1 MAYESEGKEIL
12 ELVGGAANVRTLAHC
27 VTRLRFELKDSGKAE
42 TEKIKALS
50 YVFKVVESGGQ
61 YQIVIG
67 PAVTDYYDAVLAAMD
82 QAEVAADGNSADGGD
97 ASKQKPLDV
106 VLKVISGAF
115 SPIIPLM
122 AGSGMIK
129 AVLTLLTTLG
139 WLSDASSTYL
149 VLSAAGNACFYF
161 LPVFLG
167 FTISKQLGAD
177 GFVGAAIGAALLEP
191 NFTGLIGVENTDF
204 LGIGLQA
211 VSYGSTHGDYPEG
224 YVPTFHFDI
233 VEKIKAATGVPLV
246 LHGGSGAGDENMRR
260 SVEVGI
266 NKINV
271 GTDYMIA
278 QREFVAK
285 TLAEDPGYDWPQ
297 LLQDSW
303 AAGMEVVKR
312 YIELSGSANK
322 AF

>member
-1 MAYESEGKEIL
+1 MYESMKGMLAKANAEGYAVMAINAVDLEMARGIITAAEQMNAPIIIDLLQDQIKRYFDFDIL
-12 ELVGGAANVRTLAHC
+12 TQPIIKMAQAAHVPVAINLDHGHDIAHLKRC
-27 VTRLRFELKDSGKAE
+27 LHEGFSSVMCDASALSPEENAKVTRGIVELAQTYGAS
-42 TEKIKALS
+42 
-50 YVFKVVESGGQ
+50 VE
-61 YQIVIG
+61 
-67 PAVTDYYDAVLAAMD
+67 
-82 QAEVAADGNSADGGD
+82 AEVGNMGCS
-97 ASKQKPLDV
+97 V
-106 VLKVISGAF
+106 
-115 SPIIPLM
+115 
-122 AGSGMIK
+122 
-129 AVLTLLTTLG
+129 
-139 WLSDASSTYL
+139 
-149 VLSAAGNACFYF
+149 
-161 LPVFLG
+161 
-167 FTISKQLGAD
+167 GAD
-177 GFVGAAIGAALLEP
+177 AHFTDDQMYTDPDVAIK
-191 NFTGLIGVENTDF
+191 FIQDTGVDCL
-204 LGIGLQA
+204 A

>member
-1 MAYESEGKEIL
+1 MYESMKGMLAKANAEGYAVMAINAVDLEMARGIITAAEQMNAPIIIDLLQDQIKRYFDCDIL
-12 ELVGGAANVRTLAHC
+12 TQPIIKMAQAAHVPVAINLDHGHDIAHLKRC
-27 VTRLRFELKDSGKAE
+27 LHEGFSSVMCDASALSPEENAKVTRGIVELAQTYGAS
-42 TEKIKALS
+42 
-50 YVFKVVESGGQ
+50 VE
-61 YQIVIG
+61 
-67 PAVTDYYDAVLAAMD
+67 
-82 QAEVAADGNSADGGD
+82 AEVGNMGCS
-97 ASKQKPLDV
+97 V
-106 VLKVISGAF
+106 
-115 SPIIPLM
+115 
-122 AGSGMIK
+122 
-129 AVLTLLTTLG
+129 
-139 WLSDASSTYL
+139 
-149 VLSAAGNACFYF
+149 
-161 LPVFLG
+161 
-167 FTISKQLGAD
+167 GAD
-177 GFVGAAIGAALLEP
+177 AHFTDDQMYTDPDVAIK
-191 NFTGLIGVENTDF
+191 FIQDTGVDCL
-204 LGIGLQA
+204 A

-260 SVEVGI
+260 SVEVVI

>member
-1 MAYESEGKEIL
+1 MYESMKGMLAKANAEGYAVMAINAVDLEMARGIITAAEQMNAPIIIDLLQDQIKRYFDCDIL
-12 ELVGGAANVRTLAHC
+12 TQPIIKMAQAAHVPVAINLDHGHDIAHLKRC
-27 VTRLRFELKDSGKAE
+27 LHEGFSSVMCDASALSPEENAKVTRGIVELAQTYGAS
-42 TEKIKALS
+42 
-50 YVFKVVESGGQ
+50 VE
-61 YQIVIG
+61 
-67 PAVTDYYDAVLAAMD
+67 
-82 QAEVAADGNSADGGD
+82 AEVGNMGCS
-97 ASKQKPLDV
+97 V
-106 VLKVISGAF
+106 
-115 SPIIPLM
+115 
-122 AGSGMIK
+122 
-129 AVLTLLTTLG
+129 
-139 WLSDASSTYL
+139 
-149 VLSAAGNACFYF
+149 
-161 LPVFLG
+161 
-167 FTISKQLGAD
+167 GAD
-177 GFVGAAIGAALLEP
+177 AHFTDDQMYTDPDVAIK
-191 NFTGLIGVENTDF
+191 FIQDTGVDCL
-204 LGIGLQA
+204 A

-246 LHGGSGAGDENMRR
+246 LHGGSGAGDENIRR

>member
-1 MAYESEGKEIL
+1 MYESMKGMLAKANAEGYAVMAINAVDLEMARGIITAAEQMNAPIIIDLLQDQIKWYFDCDIL
-12 ELVGGAANVRTLAHC
+12 TQPIIKMAQAAHVPVAINLDHGHDIAHLKRC
-27 VTRLRFELKDSGKAE
+27 LHEGFSSVMCDASALSPEENAKVTRGIVELAQTYGAS
-42 TEKIKALS
+42 
-50 YVFKVVESGGQ
+50 VE
-61 YQIVIG
+61 
-67 PAVTDYYDAVLAAMD
+67 
-82 QAEVAADGNSADGGD
+82 AEVGNMGCS
-97 ASKQKPLDV
+97 V
-106 VLKVISGAF
+106 
-115 SPIIPLM
+115 
-122 AGSGMIK
+122 
-129 AVLTLLTTLG
+129 
-139 WLSDASSTYL
+139 
-149 VLSAAGNACFYF
+149 
-161 LPVFLG
+161 
-167 FTISKQLGAD
+167 GAD
-177 GFVGAAIGAALLEP
+177 AHFTDDQMYTDPDVAIK
-191 NFTGLIGVENTDF
+191 FIQDTGVDCL
-204 LGIGLQA
+204 A

>member
-1 MAYESEGKEIL
+1 MYESMKGMLAKANAEGYAVMAINAVDLEMARGIITAAEQMNAPIIIDLLQDQIKRYFDCDIL
-12 ELVGGAANVRTLAHC
+12 TQPIIKMAQAAHVPVAINLDHGHDIAHLKRC
-27 VTRLRFELKDSGKAE
+27 LHEGFSSVMCDASALSPEENAKVTRGIVELAQTYGAS
-42 TEKIKALS
+42 
-50 YVFKVVESGGQ
+50 VE
-61 YQIVIG
+61 
-67 PAVTDYYDAVLAAMD
+67 
-82 QAEVAADGNSADGGD
+82 AEVGNMGCS
-97 ASKQKPLDV
+97 V
-106 VLKVISGAF
+106 
-115 SPIIPLM
+115 
-122 AGSGMIK
+122 
-129 AVLTLLTTLG
+129 
-139 WLSDASSTYL
+139 
-149 VLSAAGNACFYF
+149 
-161 LPVFLG
+161 
-167 FTISKQLGAD
+167 GAD
-177 GFVGAAIGAALLEP
+177 AHFTDDQMYTDPDVAIK
-191 NFTGLIGVENTDF
+191 FIQDTGVDCL
-204 LGIGLQA
+204 A
-211 VSYGSTHGDYPEG
+211 VSYGSTHGDSPEG

>member
-1 MAYESEGKEIL
+1 MYESMKGMLAKANAEGYAVMAINAVDLEMARGIITAAEQMNAPIIIDLLQDQIKRYFDCDIL
-12 ELVGGAANVRTLAHC
+12 TQPIIKMAQAAHVPVAINLDHGHDIAHLKRC
-27 VTRLRFELKDSGKAE
+27 LHEGFSSVMCDASALSPEENAKVTRGIVELAQTYGAS
-42 TEKIKALS
+42 
-50 YVFKVVESGGQ
+50 VE
-61 YQIVIG
+61 
-67 PAVTDYYDAVLAAMD
+67 
-82 QAEVAADGNSADGGD
+82 AEVGNMGCS
-97 ASKQKPLDV
+97 V
-106 VLKVISGAF
+106 
-115 SPIIPLM
+115 
-122 AGSGMIK
+122 
-129 AVLTLLTTLG
+129 
-139 WLSDASSTYL
+139 
-149 VLSAAGNACFYF
+149 
-161 LPVFLG
+161 
-167 FTISKQLGAD
+167 GAD
-177 GFVGAAIGAALLEP
+177 AHFTDDQMYTDPDVAIK
-191 NFTGLIGVENTDF
+191 FIQDTGVDCL
-204 LGIGLQA
+204 A

-285 TLAEDPGYDWPQ
+285 TLVEDPGYDWPQ

-312 YIELSGSANK
+312 NIELSGSANK

>member
-1 MAYESEGKEIL
+1 MYESMKGMLAKANAEGYAVMAINAVDLRMARGIITAAEQMNAPIIIDLLQDQIKQYFDCDIL
-12 ELVGGAANVRTLAHC
+12 AQPIIKMAQAAHVPVAINLDHGHDIAHLKRC
-27 VTRLRFELKDSGKAE
+27 LHEGFSSVMCDASALSPEENAKVTRGIVELAQTYGAS
-42 TEKIKALS
+42 
-50 YVFKVVESGGQ
+50 VE
-61 YQIVIG
+61 
-67 PAVTDYYDAVLAAMD
+67 
-82 QAEVAADGNSADGGD
+82 AEVGNMGCSVGVD
-97 ASKQKPLDV
+97 AHFTDDQMYTDPDV
-106 VLKVISGAF
+106 A
-115 SPIIPLM
+115 
-122 AGSGMIK
+122 IK
-129 AVLTLLTTLG
+129 FIQ
-139 WLSDASSTYL
+139 D
-149 VLSAAGNACFYF
+149 
-161 LPVFLG
+161 
-167 FTISKQLGAD
+167 
-177 GFVGAAIGAALLEP
+177 
-191 NFTGLIGVENTDF
+191 TGVDCL
-204 LGIGLQA
+204 A
-211 VSYGSTHGDYPEG
+211 VSYGSTHGNYPEG

>member
-1 MAYESEGKEIL
+1 MYESMKGMLAKANAEGYAVMAIITAAEQMNAPIIIDLLQDQIKRYFDCDIL
-12 ELVGGAANVRTLAHC
+12 TQPIIKMAQAAHVPVAINLDHGHDIAHLKRC
-27 VTRLRFELKDSGKAE
+27 LHEGFSSVMCDASALSPEENAKVTRGIVELAQTYGAS
-42 TEKIKALS
+42 
-50 YVFKVVESGGQ
+50 VE
-61 YQIVIG
+61 
-67 PAVTDYYDAVLAAMD
+67 
-82 QAEVAADGNSADGGD
+82 AEVGNMGCS
-97 ASKQKPLDV
+97 V
-106 VLKVISGAF
+106 
-115 SPIIPLM
+115 
-122 AGSGMIK
+122 
-129 AVLTLLTTLG
+129 
-139 WLSDASSTYL
+139 
-149 VLSAAGNACFYF
+149 
-161 LPVFLG
+161 
-167 FTISKQLGAD
+167 GAD
-177 GFVGAAIGAALLEP
+177 AHFTDDQMYTDPDVAIK
-191 NFTGLIGVENTDF
+191 FIQDTGVDCL
-204 LGIGLQA
+204 A

>member
-1 MAYESEGKEIL
+1 MYESMKGMLAKANAEGYAVMAINAVDLEMARGIITAAEQMNAPIIIDLLQDQIKRYFDCDIL
-12 ELVGGAANVRTLAHC
+12 TQPIIKMAQAAHVPVAINLDHGHDIAHLKRC
-27 VTRLRFELKDSGKAE
+27 LHEGFSSVMCDASALSPEENAKVTRGIVELAQTYGAS
-42 TEKIKALS
+42 
-50 YVFKVVESGGQ
+50 VE
-61 YQIVIG
+61 
-67 PAVTDYYDAVLAAMD
+67 
-82 QAEVAADGNSADGGD
+82 AEVGNMGCS
-97 ASKQKPLDV
+97 V
-106 VLKVISGAF
+106 
-115 SPIIPLM
+115 
-122 AGSGMIK
+122 
-129 AVLTLLTTLG
+129 
-139 WLSDASSTYL
+139 
-149 VLSAAGNACFYF
+149 
-161 LPVFLG
+161 
-167 FTISKQLGAD
+167 GAD
-177 GFVGAAIGAALLEP
+177 AHFTDDQMYTDPDVAIK
-191 NFTGLIGVENTDF
+191 FIQDTGVDCL
-204 LGIGLQA
+204 A

-278 QREFVAK
+278 QRGFVAK

>member
-1 MAYESEGKEIL
+1 MYESMKGMLAKANAEGYAVMAINAVDLEMARGIITAAEQMNAPIIIDLLQDQIKRSFDCDIL
-12 ELVGGAANVRTLAHC
+12 TQPIIKMAQAAHVPVAINLDHGHDIAHLKRC
-27 VTRLRFELKDSGKAE
+27 LHEGFSSVMCDASALSPEENAKVTRGIVELAQTYGAS
-42 TEKIKALS
+42 
-50 YVFKVVESGGQ
+50 VE
-61 YQIVIG
+61 
-67 PAVTDYYDAVLAAMD
+67 
-82 QAEVAADGNSADGGD
+82 AEVGNMGCS
-97 ASKQKPLDV
+97 V
-106 VLKVISGAF
+106 
-115 SPIIPLM
+115 
-122 AGSGMIK
+122 
-129 AVLTLLTTLG
+129 
-139 WLSDASSTYL
+139 
-149 VLSAAGNACFYF
+149 
-161 LPVFLG
+161 
-167 FTISKQLGAD
+167 GAD
-177 GFVGAAIGAALLEP
+177 AHFTDDQMYTDPDVAIK
-191 NFTGLIGVENTDF
+191 FIQDTGVDCL
-204 LGIGLQA
+204 A

>member
-1 MAYESEGKEIL
+1 MYESMKGMLAKANAEGYAVMAINAVDLEMARGIITAAEQMNAPIIIDLLQDQIKRYFDCDIL
-12 ELVGGAANVRTLAHC
+12 TQPIIKMAQAAHVPVAINLDHGHDIAHLKRC
-27 VTRLRFELKDSGKAE
+27 LHEGFSSVMCDASALSPEENAKVTRGIVELAQTYGAS
-42 TEKIKALS
+42 
-50 YVFKVVESGGQ
+50 VE
-61 YQIVIG
+61 
-67 PAVTDYYDAVLAAMD
+67 
-82 QAEVAADGNSADGGD
+82 AEVGNMGCS
-97 ASKQKPLDV
+97 V
-106 VLKVISGAF
+106 
-115 SPIIPLM
+115 
-122 AGSGMIK
+122 
-129 AVLTLLTTLG
+129 
-139 WLSDASSTYL
+139 
-149 VLSAAGNACFYF
+149 
-161 LPVFLG
+161 
-167 FTISKQLGAD
+167 GAD
-177 GFVGAAIGAALLEP
+177 AHFTDDQMYTDPDVAIK
-191 NFTGLIGVENTDF
+191 FIQDTGVDCL
-204 LGIGLQA
+204 A

-233 VEKIKAATGVPLV
+233 VEKIKASTGAPLV
-246 LHGGSGAGDENMRR
+246 LHGGSGTGDENMRR

-285 TLAEDPGYDWPQ
+285 TLAEDPGYNWPQ

>member
-1 MAYESEGKEIL
+1 MYESMKGMLAKANAEGYAVMAINAVDLEMARGIITAAEQMNAPIIIDLLQDQIKRYFDCDIL
-12 ELVGGAANVRTLAHC
+12 TQPIIKMAQAAHVPVAINLDHGHDIAHLKRC
-27 VTRLRFELKDSGKAE
+27 LHEGFSSVMCDASALSPEENAKVTRGIVELAQTYGAS
-42 TEKIKALS
+42 
-50 YVFKVVESGGQ
+50 VE
-61 YQIVIG
+61 
-67 PAVTDYYDAVLAAMD
+67 
-82 QAEVAADGNSADGGD
+82 AEVGNMGCS
-97 ASKQKPLDV
+97 V
-106 VLKVISGAF
+106 
-115 SPIIPLM
+115 
-122 AGSGMIK
+122 
-129 AVLTLLTTLG
+129 
-139 WLSDASSTYL
+139 
-149 VLSAAGNACFYF
+149 
-161 LPVFLG
+161 
-167 FTISKQLGAD
+167 GAD
-177 GFVGAAIGAALLEP
+177 AHFTDDQMYTDPDVAIK
-191 NFTGLIGVENTDF
+191 FIQDTGVDCL
-204 LGIGLQA
+204 A

-285 TLAEDPGYDWPQ
+285 TLAEGPGYDWPQ

>member
-1 MAYESEGKEIL
+1 MYESMKGMLAKANAEGYAVMAINAVDLEMARGIITAAEQMKAPIIIDLLQDQIKRYFDCDIL
-12 ELVGGAANVRTLAHC
+12 TQPIIKMAQAAHVPVAINLDHGHDIAHLKRC
-27 VTRLRFELKDSGKAE
+27 LHEGFSSVMCDASALSPEENAKVTRGIVELAQTYGAS
-42 TEKIKALS
+42 
-50 YVFKVVESGGQ
+50 VE
-61 YQIVIG
+61 
-67 PAVTDYYDAVLAAMD
+67 
-82 QAEVAADGNSADGGD
+82 AEVGNMGCS
-97 ASKQKPLDV
+97 V
-106 VLKVISGAF
+106 
-115 SPIIPLM
+115 
-122 AGSGMIK
+122 
-129 AVLTLLTTLG
+129 
-139 WLSDASSTYL
+139 
-149 VLSAAGNACFYF
+149 
-161 LPVFLG
+161 
-167 FTISKQLGAD
+167 GAD
-177 GFVGAAIGAALLEP
+177 AHFTDDQMYTDPDVAIK
-191 NFTGLIGVENTDF
+191 FIQDTGVDCL
-204 LGIGLQA
+204 A

>member
-1 MAYESEGKEIL
+1 MYESMKGMLAKANAEGYAVMAINAVDLEMARGIITAAEQMNAPIIIDLLQDQIKRYFDCDIL
-12 ELVGGAANVRTLAHC
+12 TQPIIKMAQAAHVPVAINLDHGHDIAHLKRC
-27 VTRLRFELKDSGKAE
+27 LHEGFSSVMCDASALSPEENAKVTRGIVELAQTYGAS
-42 TEKIKALS
+42 
-50 YVFKVVESGGQ
+50 VE
-61 YQIVIG
+61 
-67 PAVTDYYDAVLAAMD
+67 
-82 QAEVAADGNSADGGD
+82 AEVGNMGCS
-97 ASKQKPLDV
+97 V
-106 VLKVISGAF
+106 
-115 SPIIPLM
+115 
-122 AGSGMIK
+122 
-129 AVLTLLTTLG
+129 
-139 WLSDASSTYL
+139 
-149 VLSAAGNACFYF
+149 
-161 LPVFLG
+161 
-167 FTISKQLGAD
+167 GAD
-177 GFVGAAIGAALLEP
+177 AHFTDDQMYTDPDVAIK
-191 NFTGLIGVENTDF
+191 FIQDTGVDCL
-204 LGIGLQA
+204 A

-297 LLQDSW
+297 LLQDRW

>member
-1 MAYESEGKEIL
+1 MYESMKGMLAKANAEGYAVMAINAVDLEMARGIITAAEQMNAPIIIDLLQDQIKRYFDCDIL
-12 ELVGGAANVRTLAHC
+12 TQPIIKMAQAAHVPVAINLDHGHDIAHLKRC
-27 VTRLRFELKDSGKAE
+27 LHEGFSSVMCDASALSPEENAKVTRGIVELAQTYGAS
-42 TEKIKALS
+42 
-50 YVFKVVESGGQ
+50 VE
-61 YQIVIG
+61 
-67 PAVTDYYDAVLAAMD
+67 
-82 QAEVAADGNSADGGD
+82 AEVGNMGCS
-97 ASKQKPLDV
+97 V
-106 VLKVISGAF
+106 
-115 SPIIPLM
+115 
-122 AGSGMIK
+122 
-129 AVLTLLTTLG
+129 
-139 WLSDASSTYL
+139 
-149 VLSAAGNACFYF
+149 
-161 LPVFLG
+161 
-167 FTISKQLGAD
+167 GAD
-177 GFVGAAIGAALLEP
+177 AHFTDDQMYTDPDVAIK
-191 NFTGLIGVENTDF
+191 FIQDTGVDCL
-204 LGIGLQA
+204 A

-285 TLAEDPGYDWPQ
+285 MLAEDPGYDWPQ

>member
-1 MAYESEGKEIL
+1 MYESMKGMLAKANAEGYAVMAINAVDLEMARGIITAAEQMNAPIIIDLLQDQIKRYFDCDIL
-12 ELVGGAANVRTLAHC
+12 TQPIIKMAQAAHVPVAINLDHGHDIAHLKRC
-27 VTRLRFELKDSGKAE
+27 LHEGFSSVMCDASALSPEENAKVTRGIVELAQTYGAS
-42 TEKIKALS
+42 
-50 YVFKVVESGGQ
+50 VE
-61 YQIVIG
+61 
-67 PAVTDYYDAVLAAMD
+67 
-82 QAEVAADGNSADGGD
+82 AEVGNMGCS
-97 ASKQKPLDV
+97 V
-106 VLKVISGAF
+106 
-115 SPIIPLM
+115 
-122 AGSGMIK
+122 
-129 AVLTLLTTLG
+129 
-139 WLSDASSTYL
+139 
-149 VLSAAGNACFYF
+149 
-161 LPVFLG
+161 
-167 FTISKQLGAD
+167 GAD
-177 GFVGAAIGAALLEP
+177 AHFTDDQMYTDPDVAIK
-191 NFTGLIGVENTDF
+191 FIQDTGVDCL
-204 LGIGLQA
+204 A

-233 VEKIKAATGVPLV
+233 VEKIKAATGVPLL